1 MKYYMNRHMVELIR
15 KTPYKSTALPKKL
28 SKILEEGIVGIDN
41 CLFFRCF
48 YEANSHI
55 NQRDFE
61 DNTSYENFINEFHL
75 DDYCRKGTLNYVF
88 KFVDRLDKINK
99 EKDVPISI
107 TAYVSYD
114 NEDFTF
120 SFVTSHEGENHWI
133 EFNDIDDYQ
142 QPLMIIEI

>member
-1 MKYYMNRHMVELIR
+1 MFATGKVTTEHRTCAGDGFVLVELIR

-41 CLFFRCF
+41 CFFFRCF

-75 DDYCRKGTLNYVF
+75 DDYCRKGTLNYRMF
-88 KFVDRLDKINK
+88 L
-99 EKDVPISI
+99 
-107 TAYVSYD
+107 Y
-114 NEDFTF
+114 
-120 SFVTSHEGENHWI
+120 
-133 EFNDIDDYQ
+133 
-142 QPLMIIEI
+142 L